1 MKTLRNL
8 LFIAVSVLFSLT
20 SCVEEEPAS
29 IEFKAAEYQMLVGE
43 VKSLSSELVINNSAE
58 KPVWSSSDEAV
69 ASVNAEGEVSALA
82 AGEVTVTA
90 SVANLK
96 ASCRVIISDLEA
108 KSITINSPKTLVVD
122 EQRAVTVSVKPEKYN
137 KENLVWEFTASD
149 NALAFEAT
157 KVSASEYNVKFTTF
171 VKGGKLVIKVS
182 DSKSELTQT
191 AVVEVMKGGI
201 PAEKVELSLPE
212 QLTET
217 IWTSVKASVEP
228 ASYLPEN
235 LEWEFVPS
243 SDELGFKYEKVSDL
257 EYKVCFSKYVRNG
270 LVTIMVTDGISMN
283 FAQGTIAARPLP
295 ADGISS
301 LSLSPET
308 LRLKVE
314 DEPYEL
320 KLHAEPA
327 DYDPL
332 LLKWSSA
339 DEKVVTVSDGVVTVV
354 GEGKTFVTVQDIISK
369 KEASCQ
375 VAVVKSSD
383 YVNVKKID
391 LDQTNLAM
399 RVGDKDVQLT
409 AICYDDAGNVVE
421 NYSELEW
428 SAEQVEMESGK
439 VTVVEVSQQGVVTA
453 KNAGT
458 TIVTVRDKVLTN
470 IKAVCHVSVAP
481 APIKVQEV
489 KLLPEAKVVS
499 VGKSFQLETVILP
512 ADAEDKTVRYTS
524 SNDKVATVDAQGV
537 VTGVANGTTYIRA
550 TAANGIYG
558 ECEVTVAEAWVEF
571 DAPKVT
577 LVVGEE
583 RTIKAKVMP
592 ETLDGG
598 AMTWSSSSEKTVSVD
613 QNGKVKGLAAGDSE
627 IKVVT
632 AKGIEGVCPVT
643 VVNDFNI
650 FFTISEEI
658 TRKGVH
664 QFESFEMSVEYTN
677 DYIPASSE
685 WEISDPSALKITE
698 QENGKLL
705 VEAIYEGKIN
715 VGDTYPVTI
724 THKVG
729 KKEKSQVIN
738 ILTAIPKQIVLT
750 SVPEVDGVKYKMM
763 HGDTFKFEAKV
774 LPEQAS
780 QATSLQ
786 GAGQLNWENNTYK
799 ATSLGL
805 QNFTIYAPGH
815 TEVRHN
821 FTIEVLPIPLT
832 DLVLSQ
838 TEIELQEGA
847 NASLAVTFIPENA
860 SYQGLEWTSSDESVA
875 TVDAHGVITAVA
887 AGNAVISAVQANNN
901 ITRTCNVT
909 VVAATSAGPA
919 VGDYYYSDGTTST
932 ELDASKTVIGVV
944 FSVNNPTVMGDPKL
958 ATDYPECTHG
968 YVVSTVEYDK
978 QDWGAVSAYYGHG
991 YYVGIGYDANLL
1003 VDTDKAN
1010 GYGNS
1015 LAHKDLNASK
1025 SDYCTM
1031 FNATSGVVATH
1042 TAAVAA
1048 PSSASLWYV
1057 PSFKEMMMLNESRE
1071 AVNAALTASGGTP
1084 IAEPYIYEDSWDSN
1098 RTSDWYWTSTIYGT
1112 WYAGGRTYDH
1122 YKYAFDLSK
1131 GGWTTNQQ
1139 STAKCKVRVIL
1150 AF

>member
-1 MKTLRNL
+1 ML
-8 LFIAVSVLFSLT
+8 LSMTA
-20 SCVEEEPAS
+20 CVEEETAS
-29 IEFKAAEYQMLVGE
+29 IEFKEAEYQMLVGE
-43 VKSLSSELVINNSAE
+43 EKNISSELVINNSSE
-58 KPVWSSSDEAV
+58 KPAWSLSDEDV
-69 ASVNAEGEVSALA
+69 ASISAEGKLTALA

-90 SVANLK
+90 TIANLK
-96 ASCRVIISDLEA
+96 ASCRVSISDLEA

-149 NALAFEAT
+149 KALEFEAT
-157 KVSASEYNVKFTTF
+157 KVNASEYNVKFTTF
-171 VKGGKLVIKVS
+171 VKGGKLTIKVS
-182 DSKSELTQT
+182 DSKSELSQT
-191 AVVEVMKGGI
+191 SEIEVMKGGV
-201 PAEKVELSLPE
+201 PAEKVEVKMPD

-217 IWTSVKASVEP
+217 IWASVTAVVEP
-228 ASYLPEN
+228 ASYQPEN

-243 SDELGFKYEKVSDL
+243 SEELGFKYEKVSAL
-257 EYKVCFSKYVRNG
+257 EYRVSFSKYVRNG
-270 LVTIMVTDGISMN
+270 SVTIMVTDGISMN
-283 FAQGTIAARPLP
+283 FAQGTISARMYP

-308 LRLKVE
+308 LRLKAE
-314 DEPYEL
+314 DEPYQL
-320 KLHAEPA
+320 KVLAEPA

-332 LLKWSSA
+332 LLKWTSA
-339 DEKVVTVSDGVVTVV
+339 DEKVVTVSDGIVTVV
-354 GEGKTFVTVQDIISK
+354 GEGKTFVTVQDIVSK

-375 VAVVKSSD
+375 VAVVKSSE

-391 LDQTNLAM
+391 LDQTNLSM
-399 RVGDKDVQLT
+399 RVGEKDIQLT
-409 AICYDDAGNVVE
+409 AICYDDAGNIVE

-470 IKAVCHVSVAP
+470 IKAICHVSVAP

-489 KLLPEAKVVS
+489 KLLPEAKVIS
-499 VGKSFQLETVILP
+499 VGKSFQLETIISP
-512 ADAEDKTVRYTS
+512 ADAEDKSLKFTS
-524 SNDKVATVDAQGV
+524 SDDKVVTVDAQGM
-537 VTGVANGTTYIRA
+537 VTGVANGSAYVRA
-550 TAANGIYG
+550 TSSNGVHG
-558 ECEVTVAEAWVEF
+558 ECEVTVTDAWVEF
-571 DAPKVT
+571 DSPKVT

-583 RTIKAKVMP
+583 RTLKAKVMP

-598 AMTWSSSSEKTVSVD
+598 AMTWSSSSANTVSVD

-650 FFTISEEI
+650 FFTISDEI
-658 TRKGVH
+658 TRNGVY
-664 QFESFEMSVEYTN
+664 QFESFEMSVQYTN
-677 DYIPASSE
+677 EYIPESST
-685 WEISDPSALKITE
+685 WEVSDPTALKIT
-698 QENGKLL
+698 QKPDGKLL
-705 VEAIYEGKIN
+705 VEAVYEGVIAQ
-715 VGDTYPVTI
+715 GDAYPVTI

-738 ILTAIPKQIVLT
+738 ILTAIPRQIILT
-750 SVPEVDGVKYKMM
+750 NVPEVDGVPYKLM
-763 HGDTFKFEAKV
+763 HGDIYKFEAEV
-774 LPEQAS
+774 LPKQAS
-780 QATSLQ
+780 QDTRLQ
-786 GAGQLNWENNTYK
+786 GAGQLDWPDNTYK
-799 ATSLGL
+799 ATTLGL
-805 QNFTIYAPGH
+805 QNFTLYAPGH
-815 TEVRHN
+815 TEVRYN
-821 FTIEVLPIPLT
+821 FAIEVLPIPLT
-832 DLVLSQ
+832 DLILSQ
-838 TEIELQEGA
+838 TEVELHVGA
-847 NASLAVTFIPENA
+847 QASMAVTYVPENA
-860 SYQGLEWTSSDESVA
+860 SYQDLEWKSSDESVA
-875 TVDAHGVITAVA
+875 TVDEHGVITAVA
-887 AGNAVISAVQANNN
+887 AGNAVISAVQTNNN

-909 VVAATSAGPA
+909 VTEAASAGPA
-919 VGDYYYSDGTTST
+919 VGDYYYSDGTTSA

-944 FSVNNPTVMGDPKL
+944 FSVNNPAVMGDTKL
-958 ATDYPECTHG
+958 AADYPDCTHG

-978 QDWGAVSAYYGHG
+978 QDWGAVSAYNGHG

-1025 SDYCTM
+1025 SDYCAM

-1042 TAAVAA
+1042 TAAVTA

-1057 PSFKEMMMLNESRE
+1057 PSYKEMLMLNENRA
-1071 AVNAALTASGGTP
+1071 AVNASLTAAGGTSVT
-1084 IAEPYIYEDSWDSN
+1084 EPYESEVSSDDLRS
-1098 RTSDWYWTSTIYGT
+1098 SDWYWTSTIYGT

-1122 YKYAFDLSK
+1122 SKYAFDLSK
-1131 GGWTTNQQ
+1131 GGWTTYSQ
-1139 STAKCKVRVIL
+1139 SYAKCKVRIIL